1 MIRLSDLLKE
11 APLTTYQTIGDF
23 DKPASFKDPRDISS
37 IRNPVTVEKLT
48 NIFKNVDANF
58 DFYFVN
64 KPGLRKFAEKGK
76 ATEDFI
82 YTPYPNGLGLDRE
95 TLLVNKDHITVF
107 FVGNSAADKIPMTG
121 WTIAHRFGHVLNRTY
136 QFQEYTKW
144 LDKQFDELLGMYSVN
159 KPSESGRFMSGYENQ
174 YYKNSRKF
182 DLAKGRLFNTI
193 GTMRSAREGRVHRR
207 YYEFYYELFV
217 QYLKDGDVKF
227 NPLPKN
233 ILVGFGPY
241 GSKTI
246 ASTRNLPEAQEQL
259 DMIANTIPYYV
270 NDVINSS
277 VGDIFVM

>member
-64 KPGLRKFAEKGK
+64 KPGLRRFAEKGK

-82 YTPYPNGLGLDRE
+82 YAPYPEGLGLDRE
-95 TLLVNKDHITVF
+95 TVLVNKDHITVF
-107 FVGNSAADKIPMTG
+107 FIGNTAADKIPMTG

-144 LDKQFDELLGMYSVN
+144 LDKQFDELLEMYNVN
-159 KPSESGRFMSGYENQ
+159 KPSESGRFSYGYENQ

-227 NPLPKN
+227 NPLPQRL
-233 ILVGFGPY
+233 LVGFGPY

-246 ASTRNLPEAQEQL
+246 ASTRNLPEAQEKL

>member
-1 MIRLSDLLKE
+1 MIRLSELLKE

-37 IRNPVTVEKLT
+37 IKNPVTVEKLK

-64 KPGLRKFAEKGK
+64 KPGLRRFAEKGK

-82 YTPYPNGLGLDRE
+82 YAPYPEGLGLDRE
-95 TLLVNKDHITVF
+95 TVLVNKDHITVF
-107 FVGNSAADKIPMTG
+107 FVGNSAADKIPMTS

-144 LDKQFDELLGMYSVN
+144 LDKQFDELLGMYNVN
-159 KPSESGRFMSGYENQ
+159 KPNESGRFMSGYENQ

-193 GTMRSAREGRVHRR
+193 GTMRSAREGRVHLR